1 MDFELQ
7 SEITAI
13 EVIAVGRGIRE
24 LERLQQRYGEGRW
37 RKLKGVA
44 TVRLLDGSIHLAEI
58 HWYEA
63 HGIGR
68 KEFKLK
74 LPLLDCERRTMSGQT
89 QPGHQFALCL
99 DNAGYEAS
107 LEIGK
112 LYRIVPDAEGDTHG
126 YLRVVDESGEDYAYA
141 RERFFL
147 PDLPSSVEEALLAAT
162 AGLAA

>member
-1 MDFELQ
+1 
-7 SEITAI
+7 
-13 EVIAVGRGIRE
+13 
-24 LERLQQRYGEGRW
+24 
-37 RKLKGVA
+37 
-44 TVRLLDGSIHLAEI
+44 
-58 HWYEA
+58 
-63 HGIGR
+63 
-68 KEFKLK
+68 
-74 LPLLDCERRTMSGQT
+74 MSGQT